1 MTKRT
6 FMVLALAASLM
17 VVGVY
22 AAPSTPAKAKG
33 VTVGD
38 FAVKVAAVLQ
48 YDTSSPQ
55 AAASAL
61 ERRGVNLSADLSST
75 MTQGEAAR
83 VLTDLGISAVP
94 PKNSSDPVTAQQAGT
109 LAGLISTLSTQST
122 AAGPDLPSQCLHSQN
137 RGICVDCCKAA
148 TSCGPPPAAFD
159 CNTCSKFCHNN
170 VPPPPSPGEP
180 TP

>member
-1 MTKRT
+1 
-6 FMVLALAASLM
+6 MVLALAASLM

-22 AAPSTPAKAKG
+22 AAPGTPAKAKG

-48 YDTSSPQ
+48 YDSSTPQ
-55 AAASAL
+55 AAVSAL
-61 ERRGVNLSADLSST
+61 ERRGISLGSDLTAT

-83 VLTDLGISAVP
+83 VLTDLGIDVIA
-94 PKNSSDPVTAQQAGT
+94 PKNGSDPVSAQQAGT
-109 LAGLISTLSTQST
+109 MAGLISTMTFRST
-122 AAGPDLPSQCLHSQN
+122 ADGPALPDACLHSQN
-137 RGICVDCCKAA
+137 RGVCQDCCKAA
-148 TSCGPPPAAFD
+148 TLCGPPPAAFD
-159 CNTCSKFCHNN
+159 CNTCSKFCKNN

>member
-1 MTKRT
+1 
-6 FMVLALAASLM
+6 MVLALAASLM

-48 YDTSSPQ
+48 YDTSTPQ
-55 AAASAL
+55 EAASAL
-61 ERRGVNLSADLSST
+61 AHRGINLSADLSST

-83 VLTDLGISAVP
+83 VLADLGIDAVA
-94 PKNSSDPVTAQQAGT
+94 PKNSSDPVSAQQAGT
-109 LAGLISTLSTQST
+109 LAGLISTMSTSSTIATDLPTQCLSSKNRGVCNDCCT
-122 AAGPDLPSQCLHSQN
+122 AATG
-137 RGICVDCCKAA
+137 
-148 TSCGPPPAAFD
+148 CGNPPAPFT
-159 CNTCSKFCHNN
+159 CNVCAKFCKNN

>member
-22 AAPSTPAKAKG
+22 AAPSTPAKVKG

-48 YDTSSPQ
+48 YDSSTQQ

-61 ERRGVNLSADLSST
+61 ERRGISLASDLST
-75 MTQGEAAR
+75 PMTQGEAAR
-83 VLTDLGISAVP
+83 VLTDLGIPVVA

-122 AAGPDLPSQCLHSQN
+122 ADGPALPDQCLHSQN
-137 RGICVDCCKAA
+137 RGICQDCCKAA
-148 TSCGPPPAAFD
+148 TLCGPPPAAFD
-159 CNTCSKFCHNN
+159 CNTCAKFCKNN

>member
-38 FAVKVAAVLQ
+38 FAIKVAAVLQ
-48 YDTSSPQ
+48 YDASTAQ

-61 ERRGVNLSADLSST
+61 EHRGITLASDLST
-75 MTQGEAAR
+75 PMTQGEAAR
-83 VLTDLGISAVP
+83 VLADFGINTVA

-109 LAGLISTLSTQST
+109 LAGLISTMSVSST
-122 AAGPDLPSQCLHSQN
+122 ADGPPLPDQCLHSVD
-137 RGICVDCCKAA
+137 RGTCVDCCKAA

-159 CNTCSKFCHNN
+159 CNKCAKFCHNN

>member
-6 FMVLALAASLM
+6 IMVLALAASLM

-38 FAVKVAAVLQ
+38 FAVKVAAALQ
-48 YDTSSPQ
+48 YDASTPQ
-55 AAASAL
+55 VAAGAL
-61 ERRGVNLSADLSST
+61 ERRGINLAADLSAP

-83 VLTDLGISAVP
+83 VLADLGIGAIA

-109 LAGLISTLSTQST
+109 LAGLISTMSVSST
-122 AAGPDLPSQCLHSQN
+122 ADGPALPDQCLHSVD
-137 RGICVDCCKAA
+137 RGTCVECCKVQ
-148 TSCGPPPAAFD
+148 TQCGPPPAAFD
-159 CNTCSKFCHNN
+159 CNRCAKFCHNN

>member
-1 MTKRT
+1 
-6 FMVLALAASLM
+6 MVLALAASLT

-38 FAVKVAAVLQ
+38 FAIKVAAVLQ
-48 YDTSSPQ
+48 YDSSTPQ

-61 ERRGVNLSADLSST
+61 ERRGITLADDLGT
-75 MTQGEAAR
+75 PMTQGEAAR
-83 VLTDLGISAVP
+83 VLTDLGISVIP

-122 AAGPDLPSQCLHSQN
+122 ASGPSLPDQCLHSIN
-137 RGICVDCCKAA
+137 RGNCQDCCKAA
-148 TSCGPPPAAFD
+148 TLCGPPPAPFD
-159 CNTCSKFCHNN
+159 CNTCAKFCKNN

-180 TP
+180 AP